1 MASVGQEL
9 LAVPLPEMVMKLGLG
24 IAEAQRALDENSV
37 ETSQLLA
44 ETTVPLVLA
53 VTQVI
58 AADGT
63 VTFTNADPVD
73 VSLLQIGLMP
83 TFYQFSE
90 ATIEVTMDIKTTSS
104 RETNVKVSAK
114 AKVGFAC
121 FSASVNTEVSHN
133 RKFGKEVKGIVDR
146 IEKENGLWDYS
157 ASADDE
163 FTILSDSIEYMVSE
177 LGVEVI
183 VYPAEDPSY
192 DPQKKARFALPGR
205 VSIFLE

>member
-37 ETSQLLA
+37 ETAQLLA
-44 ETTVPLVLA
+44 DTTVPLVLA
-53 VTQVI
+53 VTQTI

-63 VTFTNADPVD
+63 VSFTNASPVN

-90 ATIEVTMDIKTTSS
+90 ATIEVTMDIRTTSS
-104 RETNVKVSAK
+104 RETNIKVSAK

-121 FSASVNTEVSHN
+121 WSASVRVDVSHN
-133 RKFGKEVKGIVDR
+133 RKFGKEVKGTSRLVTKMVPVPPPERIAPVLTVVDNR
-146 IEKENGLWDYS
+146 PPKETPDN
-157 ASADDE
+157 E
-163 FTILSDSIEYMVSE
+163 
-177 LGVEVI
+177 
-183 VYPAEDPSY
+183 
-192 DPQKKARFALPGR
+192 
-205 VSIFLE
+205 